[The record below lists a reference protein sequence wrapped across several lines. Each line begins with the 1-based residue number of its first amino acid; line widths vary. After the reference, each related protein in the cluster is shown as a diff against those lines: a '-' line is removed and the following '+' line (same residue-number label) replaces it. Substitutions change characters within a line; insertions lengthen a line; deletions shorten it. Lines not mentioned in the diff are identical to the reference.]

1 MTDQVMKG
9 IPGRRDQST
18 GRVALRAFM
27 RNRMA
32 VLGSM
37 LLCGIV
43 VCAVFA
49 PWIAPHDPLTMKLT
63 HMFEAPGSAGHL
75 LGTDNFGRDIL
86 SRLIYGSR
94 ISLTVGLVVVGIA
107 ATIGSILGL
116 LSGFYGGAVDTIVM
130 RLVDVLYSFPFLIL
144 AIAVMAVLGPSIYN
158 VMMVLGLV
166 SWPLYARL
174 VRASVLSLRE
184 APFVEASRAI
194 GAGSLRLMFRQIMP
208 NCISP
213 VLVSAAMGM
222 ATAILS
228 TAALGFLGLGVQ
240 PPTPEWGTML
250 SEGKDFIRRAPYM
263 ITYPGFAIMLVVLSL
278 NFIGD
283 GLRDA
288 LDPRTTHQR

>member
-1 MTDQVMKG
+1 
-9 IPGRRDQST
+9 
-18 GRVALRAFM
+18 M

-32 VLGSM
+32 LLGSV
-37 LLCGIV
+37 LLCGFV

-63 HMFEAPGSAGHL
+63 HMFEAPGSPGHL

-107 ATIGSILGL
+107 ATIGTVLGL
-116 LSGFYGGAVDTIVM
+116 LSGFYGGVVDTIVM

-184 APFVEASRAI
+184 APFVEASRAN
-194 GAGSLRLMFRQIMP
+194 GSGSLRLMFRHIMP
-208 NCISP
+208 NCLSP
-213 VLVSAAMGM
+213 VLISAAMGM

-250 SEGKDFIRRAPYM
+250 SEGKDFIRRSPYM